1 MLFQT
6 ENTEPAAG
14 KENTAGFSGW
24 AYDWAEA
31 LVTALVVIVL
41 LFSFVMRVST
51 VDGDSMLPTLHDGEF
66 LLVSDLFY
74 SPEPGDIIVAKTENF
89 DYPIVK
95 RVIATGGQTVKINF
109 NTWQV
114 FVDGE
119 LLQEAYISYDPY
131 LSMNCEDLTPD
142 ENGVFELTV
151 EENCIFVMGDN
162 RNDSL
167 DSRSNAVGQIDE
179 RYIMGRVIYRLLPL
193 SRFGKVE

>member
-6 ENTEPAAG
+6 ENIKSAEG
-14 KENTAGFSGW
+14 GENTAGFSGW

-95 RVIATGGQTVKINF
+95 RVIATGGQLVDINF
-109 NTWQV
+109 KTHEVRVDGVVLKETYINAPTKTPYDVTFPLLVPEGCV
-114 FVDGE
+114 FV
-119 LLQEAYISYDPY
+119 L
-131 LSMNCEDLTPD
+131 
-142 ENGVFELTV
+142 
-151 EENCIFVMGDN
+151 GDN
-162 RNDSL
+162 RNESS
-167 DSRSNAVGQIDE
+167 DSRDSRIGCIDQRRILGQVVL
-179 RYIMGRVIYRLLPL
+179 RVLPI
-193 SRFGKVE
+193 SAFGNPRAGE

>member
-6 ENTEPAAG
+6 ENTKPAEGGENAG
-14 KENTAGFSGW
+14 GFSGW

-51 VDGDSMLPTLHDGEF
+51 VDGDSMLPTLHDEEF

-95 RVIATGGQTVKINF
+95 RVIATGGQLVDINF
-109 NTWQV
+109 RTHEVSVDGVVLKETYINAPTKVSYDVTFPLVVPEGCV
-114 FVDGE
+114 FV
-119 LLQEAYISYDPY
+119 L
-131 LSMNCEDLTPD
+131 
-142 ENGVFELTV
+142 
-151 EENCIFVMGDN
+151 GDN
-162 RNDSL
+162 RNESS
-167 DSRSNAVGQIDE
+167 DSRDSRIGCIDE
-179 RYIMGRVIYRLLPL
+179 RRILGQVVLRVLPI
-193 SRFGKVE
+193 SAFGNPRAGE